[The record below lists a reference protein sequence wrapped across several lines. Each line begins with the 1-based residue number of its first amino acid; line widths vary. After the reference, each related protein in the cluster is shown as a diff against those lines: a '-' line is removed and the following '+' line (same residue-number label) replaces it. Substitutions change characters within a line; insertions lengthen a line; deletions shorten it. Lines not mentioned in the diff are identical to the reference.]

1 MDARGGKADQH
12 IAGHDIGARQDP
24 APLHRTDGEA
34 GEVVVLPRIH
44 AGHLRRLAADERTAG
59 LAAAVGDAGNDRSR
73 GLHIELAAGEI
84 VEEEQRLGALGEQ
97 VVDAHGDEIDADG
110 GMQAG
115 VDGNLELGADAV
127 VGGNEDR
134 VLEAGGLEIEQRAEA
149 AEIGVRARPPR
160 RPDKPTKAPPRRHR
174 CQHRNAVE
182 IGRCRASWHGSL
194 EGPSQLSPYRSRGVC
209 GHSRPGR
216 ESVGPGLAV
225 VDAAGAGKGGDGRQR
240 KPERARAGEAAAQP
254 VAAALTLAA
263 GVRWGNGRAHG
274 HCVFTVANYPVE
286 ARADNAAAAKDRAL
300 ADGQQAAFRSLLK
313 RLVPVTAY
321 ARIKRLANV
330 RAGDLVD
337 GFRVRSERNSS
348 TDYIASLD
356 FTFQSKGVR
365 DLLRR
370 EGIPF
375 TDEQAPA
382 LTIVPVWRAGAAG
395 SGKGEAAWTNA
406 WKGLDLEHALTPV
419 KLQALKK
426 EVAPA
431 TVEALAGG
439 DGGAIRTLVAAYGS
453 ELVLLAVAE
462 HDAATNRLNVT
473 LSGRDAVGAFVLRRA
488 YRVDAAD
495 PGYANDLA
503 AVISLGIL
511 EGRWKAIKSRSGGSG
526 GGGVAGVAAGETD
539 LLIAVEFR
547 GMSEWQDISRK
558 LGATPGVEEL
568 EVAGL
573 SARGARVTL
582 RFAEGAERLAD
593 ALAQQGLSLRNADGN
608 WVLKAQ

>member
-1 MDARGGKADQH
+1 MTYTTHSG
-12 IAGHDIGARQDP
+12 IGA
-24 APLHRTDGEA
+24 
-34 GEVVVLPRIH
+34 
-44 AGHLRRLAADERTAG
+44 
-59 LAAAVGDAGNDRSR
+59 
-73 GLHIELAAGEI
+73 
-84 VEEEQRLGALGEQ
+84 
-97 VVDAHGDEIDADG
+97 
-110 GMQAG
+110 G
-115 VDGNLELGADAV
+115 V
-127 VGGNEDR
+127 
-134 VLEAGGLEIEQRAEA
+134 Q
-149 AEIGVRARPPR
+149 
-160 RPDKPTKAPPRRHR
+160 RRHR
-174 CQHRNAVE
+174 
-182 IGRCRASWHGSL
+182 
-194 EGPSQLSPYRSRGVC
+194 
-209 GHSRPGR
+209 
-216 ESVGPGLAV
+216 PGLLLAV
-225 VDAAGAGKGGDGRQR
+225 
-240 KPERARAGEAAAQP
+240 
-254 VAAALTLAA
+254 ALTLATA
-263 GVRWGNGRAHG
+263 VSDRAAAAPTDA
-274 HCVFTVANYPVE
+274 VFTVANYPVE
-286 ARADNAAAAKDRAL
+286 ARADNAVAAKDKAL

-321 ARIKRLANV
+321 ARIKRLAGIK
-330 RAGDLVD
+330 AGDLVD
-337 GFRVRSERNSS
+337 GFKVRSERNSS

-382 LTIVPVWRAGAAG
+382 LTVVPVWRAAAAG
-395 SGKGEAAWTNA
+395 SAKGEAAWTNA
-406 WKGLDLEHALTPV
+406 WKGLDLEHTLTPV

-426 EVAPA
+426 EIAPA

-439 DGGAIRTLVAAYGS
+439 DGSAIRTLVATYGS
-453 ELVLLAVAE
+453 ERVLLAVAE
-462 HDAATNRLNVT
+462 HDAAAGRLNVT
-473 LSGRDAVGAFVLRRA
+473 LSGRDAVGAFTLRRA

-511 EGRWKAIKSRSGGSG
+511 EGRWKAIKSRSGAAG
-526 GGGVAGVAAGETD
+526 GGEAPAGDTD

-558 LGATPGVEEL
+558 LGSTPGVEEL

-593 ALAQQGLSLRNADGN
+593 ALAQRGLSLRNADGN

>member
-1 MDARGGKADQH
+1 MSD
-12 IAGHDIGARQDP
+12 IAKPGIGAYGRRGRW
-24 APLHRTDGEA
+24 L
-34 GEVVVLPRIH
+34 VL
-44 AGHLRRLAADERTAG
+44 
-59 LAAAVGDAGNDRSR
+59 
-73 GLHIELAAGEI
+73 
-84 VEEEQRLGALGEQ
+84 
-97 VVDAHGDEIDADG
+97 
-110 GMQAG
+110 
-115 VDGNLELGADAV
+115 
-127 VGGNEDR
+127 
-134 VLEAGGLEIEQRAEA
+134 
-149 AEIGVRARPPR
+149 
-160 RPDKPTKAPPRRHR
+160 
-174 CQHRNAVE
+174 
-182 IGRCRASWHGSL
+182 
-194 EGPSQLSPYRSRGVC
+194 
-209 GHSRPGR
+209 
-216 ESVGPGLAV
+216 
-225 VDAAGAGKGGDGRQR
+225 
-240 KPERARAGEAAAQP
+240 
-254 VAAALTLAA
+254 AAALTLTAGAA
-263 GVRWGNGRAHG
+263 DRAAAAET
-274 HCVFTVANYPVE
+274 VFTVGNYPVE

-321 ARIKRLANV
+321 ARIKRLAGV
-330 RAGDLVD
+330 KAGDLVD
-337 GFRVRSERNSS
+337 GFKVRSERNSS

-375 TDEQAPA
+375 TDEQAAA
-382 LTIVPVWRAGAAG
+382 LTVVPVWREAAAAG
-395 SGKGEAAWTNA
+395 PAKGEAAWTNA

-426 EVAPA
+426 EIAPA

-462 HDAATNRLNVT
+462 HDAATSRLNVT
-473 LSGRDAVGAFVLRRA
+473 LSGRDAVGAFTLKRA
-488 YRVDAAD
+488 YRIDAAD

-503 AVISLGIL
+503 AVVSLGIL
-511 EGRWKAIKSRSGGSG
+511 EGRWKAVKARGGAGSG
-526 GGGVAGVAAGETD
+526 SVVAGDTD
-539 LLIAVEFR
+539 FLIAVEFR

-558 LGATPGVEEL
+558 LGSIPGVEEL

-593 ALAQQGLSLRNADGN
+593 ALSRQGLNMRNADGN

>member
-1 MDARGGKADQH
+1 MADSTKP
-12 IAGHDIGARQDP
+12 GIGAGAQR
-24 APLHRTDGEA
+24 G
-34 GEVVVLPRIH
+34 
-44 AGHLRRLAADERTAG
+44 RRAG
-59 LAAAVGDAGNDRSR
+59 L
-73 GLHIELAAGEI
+73 LL
-84 VEEEQRLGALGEQ
+84 
-97 VVDAHGDEIDADG
+97 
-110 GMQAG
+110 
-115 VDGNLELGADAV
+115 
-127 VGGNEDR
+127 
-134 VLEAGGLEIEQRAEA
+134 
-149 AEIGVRARPPR
+149 
-160 RPDKPTKAPPRRHR
+160 
-174 CQHRNAVE
+174 
-182 IGRCRASWHGSL
+182 
-194 EGPSQLSPYRSRGVC
+194 
-209 GHSRPGR
+209 
-216 ESVGPGLAV
+216 
-225 VDAAGAGKGGDGRQR
+225 
-240 KPERARAGEAAAQP
+240 
-254 VAAALTLAA
+254 AAALTLAA
-263 GVRWGNGRAHG
+263 GASGSAAAAPTDA
-274 HCVFTVANYPVE
+274 VFTVANYPVE
-286 ARADNAAAAKDRAL
+286 ARADNAVAAKDRAL

-321 ARIKRLANV
+321 ARIKRLAGV
-330 RAGDLVD
+330 KAGDLVD
-337 GFRVRSERNSS
+337 GVRVRSERNSS

-356 FTFQSKGVR
+356 FSFQSKAVR

-382 LTIVPVWRAGAAG
+382 LTVVPVWRAAAAGAA
-395 SGKGEAAWTNA
+395 KGEAAWTNA

-419 KLQALKK
+419 KLQTLKK
-426 EVAPA
+426 EIAPA

-439 DGGAIRTLVAAYGS
+439 DGSAIRTLVAAYGS

-511 EGRWKAIKSRSGGSG
+511 EGRWKAVKSRG
-526 GGGVAGVAAGETD
+526 GGGGGGGVAAGETD

-558 LGATPGVEEL
+558 LGSTPGVEEL

-582 RFAEGAERLAD
+582 RYAEGAERLAE
-593 ALAQQGLSLRNADGN
+593 ALARQGLSLRNADGN